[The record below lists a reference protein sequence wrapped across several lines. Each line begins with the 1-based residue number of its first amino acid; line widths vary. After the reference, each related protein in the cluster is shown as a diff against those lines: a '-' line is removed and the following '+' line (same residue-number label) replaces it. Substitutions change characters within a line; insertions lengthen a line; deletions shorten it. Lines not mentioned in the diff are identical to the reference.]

1 MYVMLSYI
9 RRERIVRGPRIG
21 RKSSFVTSIFL
32 MMMSG
37 RWMDYSQVHLFNRGG
52 LCRRYN
58 AVHSAQWVVFC
69 FFPLFNDV
77 TKREKCNKGAQKMS
91 LFTTL
96 HWWNFEVMIHA
107 TSVVKKVHF
116 SSTSMVI
123 AKNRWLYNKN
133 HSCQNISIIKVVLL
147 FLNSS
152 MKKQTKRFGWFL
164 T

>member
-52 LCRRYN
+52 LCRRYY

-96 HWWNFEVMIHA
+96 VELWRYDSHNLCSKKRLIFRAPLWPHSKYIRPVSSYATLGSGAPIRTALRHA
-107 TSVVKKVHF
+107 IGLAYT
-116 SSTSMVI
+116 
-123 AKNRWLYNKN
+123 AR
-133 HSCQNISIIKVVLL
+133 
-147 FLNSS
+147 
-152 MKKQTKRFGWFL
+152 RFKC
-164 T
+164 TN